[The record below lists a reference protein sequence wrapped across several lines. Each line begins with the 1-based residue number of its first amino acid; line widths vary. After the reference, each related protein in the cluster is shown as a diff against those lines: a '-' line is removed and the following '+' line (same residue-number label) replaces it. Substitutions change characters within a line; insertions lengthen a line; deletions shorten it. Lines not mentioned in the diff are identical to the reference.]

1 MIGKDDWMEE
11 DQAIGEEF
19 TSGEIDREDAAR
31 RLKDLGF
38 DPLEI
43 KDTLDE
49 LELNLAECPQCHQH
63 VCCYECAS
71 RGGPGADLLKGVQ

>member
-1 MIGKDDWMEE
+1 MMGKDDWMEE

-19 TSGEIDREDAAR
+19 TAGEIDREDADR

-43 KDTLDE
+43 KDTG
-49 LELNLAECPQCHQH
+49 P
-63 VCCYECAS
+63 
-71 RGGPGADLLKGVQ
+71 RGI

>member
-1 MIGKDDWMEE
+1 MMGKDDWMEE

-19 TSGEIDREDAAR
+19 TAGEIDREDADR

-49 LELNLAECPQCHQH
+49 LELNLDSLDREEANADAKRDLDREE
-63 VCCYECAS
+63 YN
-71 RGGPGADLLKGVQ
+71 RG